1 MEKRQISIYAPKPVD
16 KRQVIVLIKEK
27 YGIDPDYVPDLTG
40 LDILNASASA
50 QFNEWQFRC
59 LADALRAEAEGK
71 EIIVFDLCRKPR
83 LMQGFLIRQS
93 SILKNG

>member
-16 KRQVIVLIKEK
+16 KRLVIVLIKEK

-40 LDILNASASA
+40 LDTLNASASA
-50 QFNEWQFRC
+50 QFNEWHFRC

-71 EIIVFDLCRKPR
+71 EK
-83 LMQGFLIRQS
+83 MFLICAAKTTVNARFLS
-93 SILKNG
+93 